1 MSTQADLEHVL
12 LADPEIM
19 HGELCFLG
27 TRVPVRL
34 LLEYVQAGDSIEDF
48 SEDYPSVPMEFIAE
62 VLRARCETPQR
73 GPDTSCS

>member
-1 MSTQADLEHVL
+1 MSTRADLEQVL

-19 HGELCFLG
+19 HGELCFRG

-48 SEDYPSVPMEFIAE
+48 SEDYPSVPVEFIAE
-62 VLRARCETPQR
+62 VLRVRRETPQR

>member
-1 MSTQADLEHVL
+1 
-12 LADPEIM
+12 M